1 MYVFWLKGIEGLEK
15 IQNILETLRKEPP
28 AEIGGYGVQRARDYK
43 AGTIKDLRTG
53 ETSDTGLPASNVL
66 YYELENDAWV
76 CVRPSGTEPKVKF
89 YYGIKGNSLE
99 NADEI
104 SAKMGASVLEM
115 IEKML

>member
-1 MYVFWLKGIEGLEK
+1 M
-15 IQNILETLRKEPP
+15 
-28 AEIGGYGVQRARDYK
+28 
-43 AGTIKDLRTG
+43 
-53 ETSDTGLPASNVL
+53 
-66 YYELENDAWV
+66 
-76 CVRPSGTEPKVKF
+76 KF